1 MCSPIRRQVS
11 VRVIEVDGNRLS
23 LSMKPRGADRDLRG
37 GNLCVGLGR
46 NCVLGRNWLETG
58 GEWWMFFF

>member
-1 MCSPIRRQVS
+1 MWPPIRRQVS

-46 NCVLGRNWLETG
+46 NWLETG